1 MAGGGEPGRAGPAG
15 ARAARRPIAAGPP
28 SPGGWGSRRRRCR
41 RNVPRLRRRA
51 SARHRGGCAQSGGG
65 GRARTDV
72 PGALQPPSRP
82 AARSLPAARAAP
94 PARHGV
100 MDHLQAGSVSG
111 LLPRV
116 PSFPSFSA
124 PAPGLRPPPCAAAI
138 NTRRPLI
145 LVGTVAAE
153 VAGKRAA
160 QDAAIALR
168 GPAGDRGTGGRGRQ
182 GWGARPPRV
191 ARLRRTLPLCSPG
204 WWDLRRPRMGA
215 PQ

>member
-1 MAGGGEPGRAGPAG
+1 
-15 ARAARRPIAAGPP
+15 
-28 SPGGWGSRRRRCR
+28 
-41 RNVPRLRRRA
+41 
-51 SARHRGGCAQSGGG
+51 
-65 GRARTDV
+65 
-72 PGALQPPSRP
+72 
-82 AARSLPAARAAP
+82 
-94 PARHGV
+94 

-124 PAPGLRPPPCAAAI
+124 PALGLRPPPCAAAI

-191 ARLRRTLPLCSPG
+191 ARLAAPCRFVPRVGGICGGHEWARRSDERLSPLGDMLAGVACHRAPPAVTLLSGENDRQSSDEPAALPG
-204 WWDLRRPRMGA
+204 GVSAEKGGEMEAGLPVGLKTHSFLGFSN
-215 PQ
+215 